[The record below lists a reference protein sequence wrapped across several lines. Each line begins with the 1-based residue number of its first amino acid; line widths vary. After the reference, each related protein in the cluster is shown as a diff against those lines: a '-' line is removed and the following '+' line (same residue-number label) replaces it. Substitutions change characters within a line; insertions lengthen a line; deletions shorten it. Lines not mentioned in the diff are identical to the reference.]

1 MRRYETIFIADPDL
15 QEDARKNLF
24 DKYKNLLVQ
33 EKGILVNFDDWGNR
47 KLAYPIKKKARGHY
61 VCMTYGGTGI
71 LVTEL
76 ERNFRLD
83 DKVQK
88 FMTVLLEKD
97 VTASA
102 LEAEIAAA
110 VEAAKPEEV
119 KEATPA
125 ATKPEE
131 VKEAAPAA
139 AQPEE
144 VTEAAPAAAQPE
156 EAKEAA
162 PADEVTEAAKADTPE
177 EAKAPET
184 ETAEAAQEE
193 K

>member
-24 DKYKNLLVQ
+24 DKYKKLLVQ
-33 EKGILVNFDDWGNR
+33 EKGILVDFDDWGNR

-61 VCMTYGGTGI
+61 VCMTYGGTGV

-110 VEAAKPEEV
+110 AQPEEV
-119 KEATPA
+119 KEPAPA
-125 ATKPEE
+125 ATD
-131 VKEAAPAA
+131 EA
-139 AQPEE
+139 
-144 VTEAAPAAAQPE
+144 
-156 EAKEAA
+156 
-162 PADEVTEAAKADTPE
+162 ADEVTEAAEADTPE

-193 K
+193 N

>member
-33 EKGILVNFDDWGNR
+33 EKGILVDFDDWGNR

-61 VCMTYGGTGI
+61 VCMTYGGTGV

-83 DKVQK
+83 DKMMK
-88 FMTVLLEKD
+88 FMTVLLEKN

-110 VEAAKPEEV
+110 AQ
-119 KEATPA
+119 
-125 ATKPEE
+125 PEE
-131 VKEAAPAA
+131 VKEAAPATT
-139 AQPEE
+139 QPKE
-144 VTEAAPAAAQPE
+144 VKEAAPAATD
-156 EAKEAA
+156 EA
-162 PADEVTEAAKADTPE
+162 ADEVTEAAEADTPE
-177 EAKAPET
+177 ETKAPET

-193 K
+193 N

>member
-33 EKGILVNFDDWGNR
+33 EKGILIDFDDWGNR

-61 VCMTYGGTGI
+61 VCVTYGGTGV

-83 DKVQK
+83 DKVMK

-97 VTASA
+97 VTANA

-110 VEAAKPEEV
+110 AQLKEV

-125 ATKPEE
+125 ATD
-131 VKEAAPAA
+131 EA
-139 AQPEE
+139 
-144 VTEAAPAAAQPE
+144 
-156 EAKEAA
+156 
-162 PADEVTEAAKADTPE
+162 ADEVTEAAEADTPE
-177 EAKAPET
+177 ETKAPET

-193 K
+193 N

>member
-33 EKGILVNFDDWGNR
+33 EKGILIDFDDWGNR

-61 VCMTYGGTGI
+61 VCMTYGGTGV

-83 DKVQK
+83 DKVMK

-110 VEAAKPEEV
+110 AQQEEA
-119 KEATPA
+119 KEATA
-125 ATKPEE
+125 AAQPEE

-139 AQPEE
+139 
-144 VTEAAPAAAQPE
+144 TDEA
-156 EAKEAA
+156 
-162 PADEVTEAAKADTPE
+162 ADEVTEVAEADTPE
-177 EAKAPET
+177 ETKAPET
-184 ETAEAAQEE
+184 KTAEAAQEE
-193 K
+193 N

>member
-24 DKYKNLLVQ
+24 EKYKNLLTQ
-33 EKGILVNFDDWGNR
+33 EKGILINFDDWGNR

-61 VCMTYGGTGI
+61 VCMTYGGTGV

-83 DKVQK
+83 DKMMK

-110 VEAAKPEEV
+110 
-119 KEATPA
+119 TQQ
-125 ATKPEE
+125 EE
-131 VKEAAPAA
+131 VKEAAPANTTNA
-139 AQPEE
+139 ATEVAEATEE
-144 VTEAAPAAAQPE
+144 TE
-156 EAKEAA
+156 
-162 PADEVTEAAKADTPE
+162 TETPE
-177 EAKAPET
+177 KS

>member
-33 EKGILVNFDDWGNR
+33 EKGILVDFDDWGNR

-61 VCMTYGGTGI
+61 VCMTYGGTGE
-71 LVTEL
+71 LVIEL

-88 FMTVLLEKD
+88 FMTVLLEKN

-110 VEAAKPEEV
+110 AQ
-119 KEATPA
+119 
-125 ATKPEE
+125 PEE

-144 VTEAAPAAAQPE
+144 VKKAAPAAVQPE
-156 EAKEAA
+156 EGKEVAPAA
-162 PADEVTEAAKADTPE
+162 TDKAADEVTEVAEADTPE
-177 EAKAPET
+177 ETKAPET
-184 ETAEAAQEE
+184 QTAEAAQEE
-193 K
+193 N

>member
-33 EKGILVNFDDWGNR
+33 EKGILVDFDDWGNR

-61 VCMTYGGTGI
+61 VCMTYGGTGV

-110 VEAAKPEEV
+110 AELK
-119 KEATPA
+119 
-125 ATKPEE
+125 E

-139 AQPEE
+139 AESKE
-144 VTEAAPAAAQPE
+144 VKEAAPAAAQPE

-162 PADEVTEAAKADTPE
+162 PAATDEAADEVTEAAEADTPE

-184 ETAEAAQEE
+184 ETAEAAKEE
-193 K
+193 N